1 MDNKKLPQILPAM
14 TLNFKSGERVD
25 PRVIVER
32 STPASYYGKDRQVLI
47 ADANLPRIEYNPFT
61 GECLGLL
68 VEGRVKNQF
77 LNSEIGQ
84 TQAVSLL
91 AGYYH
96 SITWEGSG
104 DISIAPTSDAIHSGV
119 LFDGRKIKVFK
130 PSAAS
135 TVFTVTGDVRKVML
149 EDRPASSRYLATTD
163 SEVISPKELV
173 YVDVGNLLAERTN
186 FTYVVQLSCTTPPRG
201 RRNRAYVQ
209 LRQDNSSNTYSQ
221 LYADR
226 TGGPDGNTRPTHFC
240 YVAQAGGNPIYS
252 SGYGVDLNV
261 SQVKRHRLAFTFSYD
276 GPFAQAACNG
286 VAFGSIRE
294 VQISSFIGFSKL
306 FIGSDM
312 LDPVSGLAGHIEEI
326 SFYNSALTTSELRA
340 ITSVD

>member
-1 MDNKKLPQILPAM
+1 MDNKKLPQILPAL

-32 STPASYYGKDRQVLI
+32 PTPANYYGKEGQVLI

-68 VEGRVKNQF
+68 VEGLVKNKF

-91 AGYYH
+91 TGYYH

-104 DISIAPTSDAIHSGV
+104 DISIAPTSGTSYSGV

-130 PSAAS
+130 PSTAS

-149 EDRPASSRYLATTD
+149 EDKPAGSRYLATAD
-163 SEVISPKELV
+163 SAVISPKELV
-173 YVDVGNLLAERTN
+173 CIDVKDLLAERTN

-201 RRNRAYVQ
+201 RHNRTYVQ

-226 TGGPDGNTRPTHFC
+226 TSGPDGNSSPAHFC
-240 YVAQAGGNPIYS
+240 YVAQAGGDPIYS
-252 SGYGVDLNV
+252 TGYGIDLNV
-261 SQVKRHRLAFTFSYD
+261 SQVTRHRLAFTFSYD

-286 VAFGSIRE
+286 VTFGSIRE
-294 VQISSFIGFSKL
+294 AQISSFIGFSKL
-306 FIGSDM
+306 FIGSNMFGTD
-312 LDPVSGLAGHIEEI
+312 SGLAGHIEEV
-326 SFYNSALTTSELRA
+326 SFYNSALTAGELRA
-340 ITSVD
+340 ITAVS